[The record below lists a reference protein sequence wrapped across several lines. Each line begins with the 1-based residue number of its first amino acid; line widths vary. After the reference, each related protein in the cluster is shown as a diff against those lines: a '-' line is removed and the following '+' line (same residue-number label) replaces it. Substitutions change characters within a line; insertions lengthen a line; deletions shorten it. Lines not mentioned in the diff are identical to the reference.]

1 MSSESSFSK
10 VLRGYDPE
18 EVDTLVQKLR
28 IELLTT
34 KKLHDEV
41 QGKLS
46 ALEQRL
52 EDYEQNQQLALAPTS
67 EGVHAQVNK
76 HLKKADELA
85 AEIISRA
92 EADALLIRSSAERN
106 AQQMSDA
113 AQHGYDRVVDAAR
126 EDAHRIMNEA
136 QHEAQRMIAHATTQ
150 ADIIIEDA
158 KEESKLIRG
167 EASTFVLNQKAE
179 ATNQIELER
188 AQAQKSLDEM
198 RLILATQ
205 AAPKVISQ
213 KIMALLSE
221 NAENSAQNT
230 KRSEEIEARHRE
242 AVLNTDN
249 YISSV
254 QIQLSTAKTRLREV
268 EEEASQRTAELKKE
282 LQNLRLSAHK
292 EAEAIIAA
300 AEKQSRQ
307 KMADSDKYVA
317 AVLKTIYEHIA
328 SLKLER
334 ESLIQYFDALQLELE
349 KTLKTTTAGTSSS

>member
-1 MSSESSFSK
+1 
-10 VLRGYDPE
+10 
-18 EVDTLVQKLR
+18 
-28 IELLTT
+28 
-34 KKLHDEV
+34 
-41 QGKLS
+41 
-46 ALEQRL
+46 
-52 EDYEQNQQLALAPTS
+52 
-67 EGVHAQVNK
+67 
-76 HLKKADELA
+76 
-85 AEIISRA
+85 
-92 EADALLIRSSAERN
+92 
-106 AQQMSDA
+106 
-113 AQHGYDRVVDAAR
+113 
-126 EDAHRIMNEA
+126 
-136 QHEAQRMIAHATTQ
+136 MIAHATTQ

-221 NAENSAQNT
+221 NAEKSAHNT

-268 EEEASQRTAELKKE
+268 EEEASKRTAELKKE
-282 LQNLRLSAHK
+282 LENLRLSAHK
-292 EAEAIIAA
+292 EAEAIIAS

>member
-1 MSSESSFSK
+1 
-10 VLRGYDPE
+10 
-18 EVDTLVQKLR
+18 
-28 IELLTT
+28 
-34 KKLHDEV
+34 
-41 QGKLS
+41 
-46 ALEQRL
+46 
-52 EDYEQNQQLALAPTS
+52 
-67 EGVHAQVNK
+67 
-76 HLKKADELA
+76 
-85 AEIISRA
+85 
-92 EADALLIRSSAERN
+92 
-106 AQQMSDA
+106 
-113 AQHGYDRVVDAAR
+113 
-126 EDAHRIMNEA
+126 
-136 QHEAQRMIAHATTQ
+136 MIAHATTQ

-230 KRSEEIEARHRE
+230 KRAEEIEARHRE

-268 EEEASQRTAELKKE
+268 EEEVSQRTAELKKE
-282 LQNLRLSAHK
+282 LENLRLSAHK
-292 EAEAIIAA
+292 EAEAMIAA

-349 KTLKTTTAGTSSS
+349 KTLKTTTAGTSPS